1 MRLSEP
7 SCLQPGIPIR
17 GHDQRV
23 LRFKLRETFLM
34 VNNSFFQII
43 IMKLWFGEITETP
56 SLMSFNTE
64 RTGSVQV
71 A

>member
-17 GHDQRV
+17 EHDQRV

-34 VNNSFFQII
+34 VNNSFSSNYYNE
-43 IMKLWFGEITETP
+43 IMGGLEKSQKL
-56 SLMSFNTE
+56 LL
-64 RTGSVQV
+64 
-71 A
+71 

>member
-34 VNNSFFQII
+34 VNNSFFSNYYNE
-43 IMKLWFGEITETP
+43 IMGGLEKSQKL
-56 SLMSFNTE
+56 LL
-64 RTGSVQV
+64 
-71 A
+71 

>member
-7 SCLQPGIPIR
+7 CYFQPGIRIR

-23 LRFKLRETFLM
+23 LRFKLREMFLM

-43 IMKLWFGEITETP
+43 IMKLWVVWRNHGN
-56 SLMSFNTE
+56 SFSDE
-64 RTGSVQV
+64 L
-71 A
+71 

>member
-7 SCLQPGIPIR
+7 SCLQPGIRIR

-34 VNNSFFQII
+34 VNNRVFFFSNYYNE
-43 IMKLWFGEITETP
+43 IMGGLEKSQKL
-56 SLMSFNTE
+56 LL
-64 RTGSVQV
+64 
-71 A
+71 